1 MAFHR
6 DSTTDEVL
14 AGIDLTGRRY
24 LVTGAGSGLGTETVR
39 VLAAHGAAVLAT
51 VRDPSA
57 PGDGLA
63 ALLDS
68 SAVGSLELVALE
80 LGSLDGVRSAADALV
95 AAGRP
100 LDGVCAN
107 AGVMGTPE
115 GTTVDGFETQF
126 GVNHL
131 GHFVLIGR
139 LLPLLLDGSPSRV
152 ITVSSAGHRIADIDL
167 DDPNWRRR
175 PYDKWEAYGA
185 AKTANILHAVELTR
199 RFADRGLTADSV
211 HPGGIRTNLGR
222 HFSTEDRERIPA
234 IMKLTGEAAFKS
246 LESGTATQVW
256 GLAHPE
262 LAGAGGRYLFDCT
275 IGEPYEHPEAI
286 GGYAPWAL
294 DADRARRLWEVSEE
308 LVGEQFA

>member
-14 AGIDLTGRRY
+14 DGIDLTGRRY

-39 VLAAHGAAVLAT
+39 ALAAHGAEVLAT
-51 VRDPSA
+51 VRDASA
-57 PGDGLA
+57 PGD
-63 ALLDS
+63 ALDTLRTSNPDWS
-68 SAVGSLELVALE
+68 IELVSLE
-80 LGSLDGVRSAADALV
+80 LGSLDQVRSAADALV
-95 AAGRP
+95 ASGRR

-115 GTTVDGFETQF
+115 GTTADGFETQF

-131 GHFVLIGR
+131 GHFALVGR
-139 LLPLLLDGSPSRV
+139 LLPLLLDGAPSRV

-167 DDPNWRRR
+167 DDPNWQRR
-175 PYDKWEAYGA
+175 PYDKWDAYGA

-199 RFADRGLTADSV
+199 RFAGRGLTADAV

-234 IMKLTGEAAFKS
+234 IMRVTGEPSYKS
-246 LESGTATQVW
+246 LESGAATQVW
-256 GLAHPE
+256 AATQPISHQE
-262 LAGAGGRYLFDCT
+262 
-275 IGEPYEHPEAI
+275 
-286 GGYAPWAL
+286 
-294 DADRARRLWEVSEE
+294 
-308 LVGEQFA
+308 

>member
-6 DSTTDEVL
+6 DSTTDEIL
-14 AGIDLTGRRY
+14 DGIDLTGKRY

-39 VLAAHGAAVLAT
+39 VLAAHGAEVLAT
-51 VRDPSA
+51 VRDVAA
-57 PGDGLA
+57 PGD
-63 ALLDS
+63 ALSELRS
-68 SAVGSLELVALE
+68 SLSDATIELVALE
-80 LGSLDGVRSAADALV
+80 LGSLDQVRSAAAGLV
-95 AAGRP
+95 ASGRR

-131 GHFVLIGR
+131 GHFVLIDG
-139 LLPLLLDGSPSRV
+139 LLPLLLDGPPSRV
-152 ITVSSAGHRIADIDL
+152 INVSSAGHRIADIDL

-175 PYDKWEAYGA
+175 PYDKWDAYGA

-199 RFADRGLTADSV
+199 RFADRGLTADAV

-222 HFSTEDRERIPA
+222 HFSTADRERIPD
-234 IMKLTGEAAFKS
+234 IMRVTGEASYKS
-246 LESGTATQVW
+246 LEAGAATQVW

-275 IGEPYEHPEAI
+275 IGEVYDHPEAL
-286 GGYAPWAL
+286 GGHAPWAL
-294 DADRARRLWEVSEE
+294 DPDRARRLWTVSEE
-308 LVGEQFA
+308 LVG